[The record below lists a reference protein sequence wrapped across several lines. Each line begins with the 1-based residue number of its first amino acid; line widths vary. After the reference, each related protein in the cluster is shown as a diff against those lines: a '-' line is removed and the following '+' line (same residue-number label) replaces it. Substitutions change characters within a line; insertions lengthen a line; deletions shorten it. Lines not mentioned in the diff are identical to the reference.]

1 MLKLLRRTA
10 CPGEGRE
17 LAPAFLPEMQFHA
30 CSMTCS
36 AMMPRQQRVPVAAIA
51 VMCFHGPKTKV
62 RLPASPPQQTS
73 STVQQSGCWFFYNK
87 YSPQTS
93 ADTHGLAAPPAD
105 AARAGAR
112 GGRYMPGHAPARRTY
127 HRPACSPSPQASRS
141 PAHSSPPPR
150 RRQCR
155 ARRRPC
161 RRPPRRPPAARPLRA
176 RPPPAPR
183 ARPPPAPRSP
193 ALPGHAVHTPAGSRT
208 QAWPPQHRRV
218 RWQRGCH
225 HCLTSTVRSARNQT
239 VKCRRGGGSRWG
251 PRTLPVSCSTKRPM
265 SGAGPA
271 CSL

>member
-1 MLKLLRRTA
+1 
-10 CPGEGRE
+10 
-17 LAPAFLPEMQFHA
+17 MQFHL
-30 CSMTCS
+30 SV
-36 AMMPRQQRVPVAAIA
+36 RVPRYDAPPATVTVAAIA
-51 VMCFHGPKTKV
+51 VMRFHGPKTKV

-105 AARAGAR
+105 AARSGAR
-112 GGRYMPGHAPARRTY
+112 GGSYMPGHAPARRTY
-127 HRPACSPSPQASRS
+127 HRPARSPSPQASRS

-150 RRQCR
+150 CRQCR

-161 RRPPRRPPAARPLRA
+161 RRPPRRPQAAPPLRA

-193 ALPGHAVHTPAGSRT
+193 ALPGHPVHTPAGSRT

-225 HCLTSTVRSARNQT
+225 HACLTSTVRSARNQT
-239 VKCRRGGGSRWG
+239 VKCRRGGQ
-251 PRTLPVSCSTKRPM
+251 
-265 SGAGPA
+265 
-271 CSL
+271 